1 MAMRTL
7 LLTRPEKS
15 AERFAARLSAAARS
29 EVNVVISPLM
39 RIEPTGAAWNRDV
52 TAVIFSSVNGV
63 TCAGSGDGR
72 PAYCVGL
79 QTAKAAKQ
87 ANWQVLETA
96 ETARALIDLLALDPC
111 KGPLVHLA
119 GRHRR
124 GDIAENLTQLG
135 IQTRVLT
142 LYDQHLQNL
151 SADAIQALKL
161 PTIAPLFS
169 PRTAMQLARQ
179 DADLRQIHAI
189 ALSSP
194 VAEALSNSFPGK
206 CDTLSAPTGDLMLK
220 AVEKLCLR
228 TTIP

>member
-1 MAMRTL
+1 MAKRTL

-15 AERFAARLSAAARS
+15 AERFAARLSDGARAA
-29 EVNVVISPLM
+29 VDVVISPLM
-39 RIEPTGAAWNRDV
+39 RIEPTGAAWNREVD
-52 TAVIFSSVNGV
+52 AVIFSSVNGV
-63 TCAGSGDGR
+63 AYAGSGGGR
-72 PAYCVGL
+72 PAYCIGS

-87 ANWQVLETA
+87 ANWHVLETA
-96 ETARALIDLLALDPC
+96 GTARALIDLLALDPC
-111 KGPLVHLA
+111 KGPLIHLS

-124 GDIAENLTQLG
+124 GDIAENLTRLG
-135 IQTRVLT
+135 IETQAVT

-151 SADAIQALKL
+151 SAAAIQALKS

-169 PRTAMQLARQ
+169 PRTAKQLARQ

-189 ALSSP
+189 ALSPP

-206 CDTLSAPTGDLMLK
+206 CNTLPAPTGDLMLK